1 NLCDAFNIKLNFS
14 SPYYPQANGQAEAS
28 NKTLRNILAKVTS
41 RAGRDWHL
49 HIPFALWAYRTSIH
63 TPTGA
68 TPFSLVY
75 GSEVVLP
82 LEVQIPSLRVSLR
95 EFVSDEGYHQ
105 NRLAQLELLDER
117 CLNALEHHQVYLEHV
132 KRAYNKHLQHR
143 DFKIGDLV
151 LKENQNVTTLERSQ
165 R

>member
-1 NLCDAFNIKLNFS
+1 
-14 SPYYPQANGQAEAS
+14 
-28 NKTLRNILAKVTS
+28 
-41 RAGRDWHL
+41 
-49 HIPFALWAYRTSIH
+49 TSIR

-75 GSEVVLP
+75 GSEAVLP
-82 LEVQIPSLRVSLR
+82 LEVQIPSLRVSLI
-95 EFVSDEGYHQ
+95 EFVSDEDYRQ
-105 NRLAQLELLDER
+105 NHLAQLELLDER
-117 CLNALEHHQVYLEHV
+117 HLNTLEHHQVYLECV

>member
-1 NLCDAFNIKLNFS
+1 
-14 SPYYPQANGQAEAS
+14 
-28 NKTLRNILAKVTS
+28 VTS

-49 HIPFALWAYRTSIH
+49 HIPFALWAYRTSIR

-75 GSEVVLP
+75 GSEAVLP

-95 EFVSDEGYHQ
+95 EFVSDEDYRQ

-117 CLNALEHHQVYLEHV
+117 CLNALDHHQ
-132 KRAYNKHLQHR
+132 
-143 DFKIGDLV
+143 
-151 LKENQNVTTLERSQ
+151 
-165 R
+165 

>member
-1 NLCDAFNIKLNFS
+1 NLCNAFNIKLSFS

-49 HIPFALWAYRTSIH
+49 HIPFALWAYRTSIR

-68 TPFSLVY
+68 TPFSLIY
-75 GSEVVLP
+75 GSEDVLP

-95 EFVSDEGYHQ
+95 EFVSDEDYRQ

-117 CLNALEHHQVYLEHV
+117 HLNALEHHQVYLEHV